1 MINDPDIWLCTTRYQ
16 CYERCP
22 RDVKPTDVIIEIRNM
37 AVQAGKMH
45 PGHKKVVD
53 LLKTTGHA
61 VPINDQIRQQRIEL
75 GLDKLPPTV
84 YKYKDELDNDLQK
97 MTDNL
102 FIFAQESEEKSSDQA
117 SSGSQENAVKA
128 KEVPEKKKSKQNK
141 GGN

>member
-1 MINDPDIWLCTTRYQ
+1 MILIFGYVPTCYR

-75 GLDKLPPTV
+75 GLDELPPTV

-102 FIFAQESEEKSSDQA
+102 FIFAQESEEQSSDQA
-117 SSGSQENAVKA
+117 PLVHKRT
-128 KEVPEKKKSKQNK
+128 P
-141 GGN
+141 